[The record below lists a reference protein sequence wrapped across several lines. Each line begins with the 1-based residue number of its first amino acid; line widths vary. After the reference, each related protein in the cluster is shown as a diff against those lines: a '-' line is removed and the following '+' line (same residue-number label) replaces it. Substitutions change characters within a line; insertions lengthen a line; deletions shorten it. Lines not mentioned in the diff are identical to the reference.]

1 MSFGRGNRAAFI
13 AGRGKKWVVVVD
25 GAAGKDY
32 DGFIRG
38 SRLVR
43 DGPASLKALMLRD
56 FEVFRVE
63 ISLSQ
68 P

>member
-43 DGPASLKALMLRD
+43 QSPASLEALMLRD
-56 FEVFRVE
+56 LEIFRVE
-63 ISLSQ
+63 MTITE